1 MFKKF
6 KGIPV
11 STLIDH
17 MDIVIEIKGIF
28 NKKFPKEVLLNEHA
42 FYDSDLFDAF
52 GNIKKDLSREEL
64 KKFIE
69 KTLLFEMFVRS
80 WVDSVVSARSIY
92 CLNKMIE
99 TKTKG
104 ISIKDAKNFL
114 YTTMKTSI
122 RHTLMIVSFLSRLN
136 DKFLDMSEH
145 VEFDLP
151 NENASEC
158 INLIW
163 NKKVKY
169 IGSQTDKKLK
179 KYAEKVTKDII
190 KLFRTLCTS
199 KSPIIK
205 NMESYCGKLIADEVE
220 QTGDASKLRNFDL
233 FVKTVDEYTSKSFR
247 QIIKETETY
256 VRSVSDH
263 FNTDEMRTAAE
274 FINSKNIDA
283 NESLLKASKDFTKAI
298 FNCVLELIELMQ
310 LKDLFVSA
318 RDNELAINS
327 LKRAG
332 YKL

>member
-6 KGIPV
+6 KGIPI
-11 STLIDH
+11 STLMEY
-17 MDIVIEIKGIF
+17 MDIEIEIKGIF

-52 GNIKKDLSREEL
+52 DNIKKDLSKEEL

-92 CLNKMIE
+92 CLNKMIK

-104 ISIKDAKNFL
+104 ISIKDVKNFL
-114 YTTMKTSI
+114 YVSTKTSI
-122 RHTLMIVSFLSRLN
+122 WHTLMIISLLSRLN
-136 DKFLDMSEH
+136 DKFLDTNEH
-145 VEFDLP
+145 IKFNLP
-151 NENASEC
+151 NENISEC

-179 KYAEKVTKDII
+179 KYAEKVAKDII
-190 KLFRTLCTS
+190 KIFHTFCTS
-199 KSPIIK
+199 KSVITR
-205 NMESYCGKLIADEVE
+205 NMEAYCGKLIADEVE
-220 QTGDASKLRNFDL
+220 QTGDIYKLKDFNL
-233 FVKTVDEYTSKSFR
+233 FAKNVDEYTSNLLR

-274 FINSKNIDA
+274 FINSKNINA
-283 NESLLKASKDFTKAI
+283 NESLLRASKEFTKAI
-298 FNCVLELIELMQ
+298 FKCVLELIELIH
-310 LKDLFVSA
+310 LKDLFVST
-318 RDNELAINS
+318 RDDEAVINS